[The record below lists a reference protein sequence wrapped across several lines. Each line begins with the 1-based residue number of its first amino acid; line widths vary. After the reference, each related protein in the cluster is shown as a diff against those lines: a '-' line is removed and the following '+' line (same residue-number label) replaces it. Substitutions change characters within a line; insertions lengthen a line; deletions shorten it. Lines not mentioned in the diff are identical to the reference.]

1 MSQQDPAAMSQ
12 PVRDTPAISDQDVL
26 DAMAAIPGYLDIGV
40 EDFRTLYTLA
50 QEHARLRVLAHI
62 RAETLMRRDIEPV
75 TPDTMLDVA
84 ARCMTR
90 QGLKAVPVVTSGQRV
105 HGMLT
110 QTDFLHRL
118 QARDF
123 LHLMLSLMKSPA
135 AFSHRCYETPV
146 SAAMSSPAV
155 TIRAGAGFH
164 EISAAFQRCGG
175 RSLPV
180 TAADGTLLGL
190 LLREDFVSA
199 CGPEQGT

>member
-1 MSQQDPAAMSQ
+1 MSQQDPATMPQ

-26 DAMAAIPGYLDIGV
+26 DAMAAIPGYLD
-40 EDFRTLYTLA
+40 A
-50 QEHARLRVLAHI
+50 
-62 RAETLMRRDIEPV
+62 
-75 TPDTMLDVA
+75 A
-84 ARCMTR
+84 ARSMTR

-105 HGMLT
+105 HGVLT

-123 LHLMLSLMKSPA
+123 LHLMLSLMKNPA

-155 TIRAGAGFH
+155 TIPAGAGFH

-199 CGPEQGT
+199 CGPEQAT